1 MFSTVARRSFP
12 VAASV
17 RRNFSSGHGDAK
29 AEVARWHKLSI
40 GMAGLSTVLGIYT
53 YFTNTHDHARSGL
66 PYQKI
71 RSKPY
76 PWACSDCALFD

>member
-1 MFSTVARRSFP
+1 
-12 VAASV
+12 
-17 RRNFSSGHGDAK
+17 
-29 AEVARWHKLSI
+29 
-40 GMAGLSTVLGIYT
+40 MAGLSTVLGIYT

-76 PWACSDCALFD
+76 PWACSDCALFDGDCWKECRGETVSHDEHH